1 MEATEVLLHAR
12 GSNASFASEHF
23 ILIELVSLDVHDLT
37 IIDLLCIVRT
47 MWNGQLKTVVAG
59 VDSLLLWNSDQTR
72 TIILAVIPSNVD
84 IATVDI
90 IERASKA
97 DLEGERTVWVLTK
110 PDMIGEGVE
119 HEKVETLLNKKK
131 PPKLGYIMVKNRS
144 QKKIDDSVNLDN
156 AK

>member
-1 MEATEVLLHAR
+1 
-12 GSNASFASEHF
+12 
-23 ILIELVSLDVHDLT
+23 
-37 IIDLLCIVRT
+37 